1 MMTLYFQTEVLR
13 PVGAM
18 PGRTGAPAPARMRA
32 DEIKR
37 VPASAGDFVRRV
49 NCISY

>member
-1 MMTLYFQTEVLR
+1 MTLYVETEVLR

-18 PGRTGAPAPARMRA
+18 PGRTGASAPARMRA
-32 DEIKR
+32 EEIRR